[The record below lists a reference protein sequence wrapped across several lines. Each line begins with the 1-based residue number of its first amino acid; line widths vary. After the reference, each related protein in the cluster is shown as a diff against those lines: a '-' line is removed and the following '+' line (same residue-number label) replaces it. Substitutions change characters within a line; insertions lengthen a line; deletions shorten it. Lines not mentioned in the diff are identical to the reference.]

1 MTGEPARLVARPFS
15 ARPILHM
22 HNQRAFFALLLSAV
36 FMAGC
41 TTYPMGLNKDQWE
54 VLPPAEQAAYQAK
67 QSAIDQERA
76 RQYAIEQARQV
87 QEQRDAEE
95 RERIRVAEAY
105 RHAFYGDVVTVTI
118 QGGMVAFGGKRFPFE
133 PLSFDLV
140 RGESRLVEFTRQG
153 RSYETTL
160 VEVRLSEDGNTFYF
174 DYPARKRF
182 VAINDGWERGREYHP
197 SEIGSHDG
205 HSEAVGVAIRIR
217 HKPLPQPSKQRRIQ

>member
-1 MTGEPARLVARPFS
+1 MTDKPARQIVRSSTAH
-15 ARPILHM
+15 PILRM
-22 HNQRAFFALLLSAV
+22 HNQRAFFAVLLSAL
-36 FMAGC
+36 FLAGC
-41 TTYPMGLNKDQWE
+41 TTYPMGLNKEQWGA
-54 VLPPAEQAAYQAK
+54 LPPAEQAAYQAQ

-76 RQYAIEQARQV
+76 RQYAIEQARQI

-95 RERIRVAEAY
+95 RERIRIAEAY

-118 QGGMVAFGGKRFPFE
+118 QDGMVAFRGKRFPFE

-182 VAINDGWERGREYHP
+182 VAINDGWERGREYRP

-205 HSEAVGVAIRIR
+205 HSEAVGIAIRIR
-217 HKPLPQPSKQRRIQ
+217 YKQLPQPPRRR